1 MTTPLLTTKLY
12 IPPPRPNLVERP
24 RLVKRLDEGLSLGH
38 RLTLVSAPAGFGKTT
53 LLSEWVQAIGGA
65 TPPIA
70 VAWLS
75 LDEGDKDPT
84 RFLAY
89 LVAALQSVEEDLGQG
104 LLAALQSH
112 GAVNVEPVLTTLLNE
127 IASLPNDLVLVLDD
141 YHVIDSRPV
150 DKALTFTLDH
160 LPVNMH
166 LVIAT
171 RSNPFLP
178 LSRLRACGQMT
189 DIRADD
195 LRFSPQE
202 IATFL
207 NKVMGLALTG
217 DDVAT
222 LATRTEG
229 WIAGLQLA
237 ALSLRG
243 VLSAPTGAKRDTTR
257 TAQFISA
264 FAGDDRYIADYLVDE
279 VLARQSK
286 DVKDF
291 LLQTSVLDCMTGPL
305 CGAVTGREDS
315 QDILEQ
321 LEQGNLFIVP
331 LDHRRQ
337 WYRYH
342 HLFADLLR
350 HRLEQDPALISPA
363 VGGTTRKGEEG
374 ERVAGLHRHA
384 SIWFEDNG
392 YILEAVKHALAGVDM
407 IRAADLIERHAM
419 SLVYRYQTKTVLD
432 WFRALPDTVLSTRP
446 MLCVFHAWALTFH
459 EPATSHD
466 AVEQLLRQARRA
478 LKTLNAGSDLRNLV
492 AGHIASIRANILQL
506 PVQSSHDPHTVLALL
521 HEAQELL
528 PESEVAIRS
537 INAVNNA
544 YEYLV
549 LGDAAAAFAACDE
562 ALSTAQAGGNPLAI
576 VFSIVGQA
584 LVAHYRGQLRRA
596 VQICRRG
603 IASFDDPDERRAQ
616 TILVIGGLFAL
627 LGLFLLE
634 RNEIVEAERALV
646 KGIDLLQWTG
656 DYETSALG
664 YIALVRLRLLQ
675 GDQAGAQRAIERLA
689 RTWPASSSL
698 AETLRMQLQLIRVP
712 ETHLPENRDGLVL
725 AQRWAQ
731 AHRPELDDEASIID
745 ARIPGINPWGETQHL
760 EHLTWTQIQI
770 AQTRLR
776 IASRDLQ
783 PVLTYLERRLDV
795 AEGRSL
801 AYRVIELSVMQALA
815 LDVQGDAHR
824 AGESLRRALTL
835 AEPEGYVRVFIDKGE
850 PMLRLLQ
857 QAAARGIAV
866 DYVAEL
872 LAASGFGERRDKGVR
887 GKTGPSAAWPPNS
900 SAIIEPL
907 SKREMEVL
915 RLLKTE
921 LSGPEIARELMI
933 SLSTVRTHTK
943 NIYGKLAV
951 NSRRQAVARAESLNL
966 L

>member
-1 MTTPLLTTKLY
+1 M
-12 IPPPRPNLVERP
+12 
-24 RLVKRLDEGLSLGH
+24 
-38 RLTLVSAPAGFGKTT
+38 
-53 LLSEWVQAIGGA
+53 
-65 TPPIA
+65 
-70 VAWLS
+70 
-75 LDEGDKDPT
+75 
-84 RFLAY
+84 
-89 LVAALQSVEEDLGQG
+89 
-104 LLAALQSH
+104 
-112 GAVNVEPVLTTLLNE
+112 
-127 IASLPNDLVLVLDD
+127 
-141 YHVIDSRPV
+141 
-150 DKALTFTLDH
+150 
-160 LPVNMH
+160 
-166 LVIAT
+166 
-171 RSNPFLP
+171 
-178 LSRLRACGQMT
+178 
-189 DIRADD
+189 
-195 LRFSPQE
+195 
-202 IATFL
+202 
-207 NKVMGLALTG
+207 
-217 DDVAT
+217 
-222 LATRTEG
+222 
-229 WIAGLQLA
+229 
-237 ALSLRG
+237 
-243 VLSAPTGAKRDTTR
+243 GAKRDMTR

-291 LLQTSVLDCMTGPL
+291 LLQTSVLDRMTGPL
-305 CGAVTGREDS
+305 CSAVTGREDS

-350 HRLEQDPALISPA
+350 HRLEQDPPLLSPTA
-363 VGGTTRKGEEG
+363 GGTPRKGEEG
-374 ERVAGLHRHA
+374 ERVAGLHRRA

-446 MLCVFHAWALTFH
+446 MLCVFYAWALTFH
-459 EPATSHD
+459 EPATSRD
-466 AVEQLLRQARRA
+466 AAEQLLRQARRA
-478 LKTLNAGSDLRNLV
+478 LKPLNAGSDLRNLV
-492 AGHIASIRANILQL
+492 AGHTASIRANILQP
-506 PVQSSHDPHTVLALL
+506 PVQSSHDPHAVLALL

-537 INAVNNA
+537 INAINNA

-549 LGDAAAAFAACDE
+549 LGDAAAALAACDE

-596 VQICRRG
+596 VEICRRG

-616 TILVIGGLFAL
+616 TIPVIGGLFAL

-634 RNEIVEAERALV
+634 RNEIVEAEGALV
-646 KGIDLLQWTG
+646 KGIDLLRWTG

-675 GDQAGAQRAIERLA
+675 GDEAGAQRAIERLA

-698 AETLRMQLQLIRVP
+698 AETLRMQLQLIRFAETHSQ
-712 ETHLPENRDGLVL
+712 ETHLPENRDALVL

-731 AHRPELDDEASIID
+731 AHRPELDDE

-760 EHLTWTQIQI
+760 EHLTWAQIQI
-770 AQTRLR
+770 ARTRLR

-795 AEGRSL
+795 AEGRGL
-801 AYRVIELSVMQALA
+801 GYRVIELSVMQALA
-815 LDVQGDAHR
+815 LDVQGDADR

-857 QAAARGIAV
+857 QTAARGIAV

-872 LAASGFGERRDKGVR
+872 LAASGFGEHGDRGVR
-887 GKTGPSAAWPPNS
+887 GKSDPSAPWPPDS
-900 SAIIEPL
+900 PAIIEPL

-943 NIYGKLAV
+943 NIYGKLGV
-951 NSRRQAVARAESLNL
+951 NNRRQAVARAESLGL
-966 L
+966 LQR